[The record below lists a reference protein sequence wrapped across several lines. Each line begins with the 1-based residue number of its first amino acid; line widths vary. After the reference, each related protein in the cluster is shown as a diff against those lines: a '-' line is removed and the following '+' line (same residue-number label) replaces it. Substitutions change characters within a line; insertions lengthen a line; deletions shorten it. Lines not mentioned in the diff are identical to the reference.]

1 MEKNKTT
8 KLKVPR
14 KTIREETTRGTGGAK
29 GKERTGRRTTQ
40 KRRGLAKSGPIEIVG
55 GVAVSF
61 CGDSDV
67 TEIKDIADMDLS
79 LLRTAG
85 TEHSINEHRGELVCE
100 RFEPPPEV
108 TVNISPTMNVPPN
121 MNVPPT
127 TNVPPVTNVPHTRS
141 AEDILR
147 MLDELMPREWVAIE
161 EANVQDV
168 IPNTPGMAMWEMRD
182 INSEAEQKIEMAFT
196 ESIRDVGG
204 GVNGHGGTSS
214 PGAADPDPEV
224 TNQQPNESDGGFDLE

>member
-1 MEKNKTT
+1 MEKKKKTI
-8 KLKVPR
+8 KLKVP
-14 KTIREETTRGTGGAK
+14 KNTIRAETTRGTGGTK
-29 GKERTGRRTTQ
+29 GKERTGSRTAK
-40 KRRGLAKSGPIEIVG
+40 KRRGQTKSGPSEAVG
-55 GVAVSF
+55 GVTVSF

-85 TEHSINEHRGELVCE
+85 TD
-100 RFEPPPEV
+100 
-108 TVNISPTMNVPPN
+108 PN
-121 MNVPPT
+121 MDIPST
-127 TNVPPVTNVPHTRS
+127 TNVPPVTNVPHTQS

-182 INSEAEQKIEMAFT
+182 INSETEQITEMAFK
-196 ESIRDVGG
+196 ESIRVMGG
-204 GVNGHGGTSS
+204 GVGGPARHGCVCA
-214 PGAADPDPEV
+214 P
-224 TNQQPNESDGGFDLE
+224 LL

>member
-1 MEKNKTT
+1 MEKNKTI

-14 KTIREETTRGTGGAK
+14 KTIREETTRGTGGTK

-40 KRRGLAKSGPIEIVG
+40 KRRGQAKSGPSEIVG

-85 TEHSINEHRGELVCE
+85 TD
-100 RFEPPPEV
+100 
-108 TVNISPTMNVPPN
+108 PN
-121 MNVPPT
+121 MDVPST

-147 MLDELMPREWVAIE
+147 MLDELMPREWVVTD

-168 IPNTPGMAMWEMRD
+168 KPNTPGMLSL
-182 INSEAEQKIEMAFT
+182 IHI
-196 ESIRDVGG
+196 
-204 GVNGHGGTSS
+204 
-214 PGAADPDPEV
+214 
-224 TNQQPNESDGGFDLE
+224 